1 MCFYLLCGWWALPLV
16 PRLLLLMT
24 LLIVSFPALEVTA
37 ATASSSCSGA
47 QPTPLT
53 VGGLSGLAAYSDF
66 PPDADVLGSPPA
78 FRAPDAP
85 AKDDGVV
92 FDAEELLLLLVFSD
106 LDMLLI

>member
-1 MCFYLLCGWWALPLV
+1 MPLV

-66 PPDADVLGSPPA
+66 PPDADVLGSPPPA